1 MYVKD
6 PISLVNHVCTARGLE
21 IDNVII
27 RVGIDSGQGS
37 LKVIMNVFNR
47 EVNYDSKEAKN
58 TGVNKVI
65 ILAFAKNVC
74 ESHTN
79 LQTLIEKTKLND
91 LKFYLAADL
100 KLLNIVL
107 GLSGHGGKYPCLF
120 CDGDKTN
127 LGELRTFN
135 MLKNTYKNFAKSGFK
150 KSSMQLYK
158 NVIHPCLLVEP
169 GEMYVLDVIPPPE
182 LHLLMKIITE
192 ISNVLCKEPDVA
204 FWLKNMELFGMG
216 IMEVDWM
223 IEMLTKYGSF
233 CQIWKNLS

>member
-58 TGVNKVI
+58 TGVNKFI

-79 LQTLIEKTKLND
+79 L
-91 LKFYLAADL
+91 
-100 KLLNIVL
+100 
-107 GLSGHGGKYPCLF
+107 
-120 CDGDKTN
+120 
-127 LGELRTFN
+127 
-135 MLKNTYKNFAKSGFK
+135 
-150 KSSMQLYK
+150 
-158 NVIHPCLLVEP
+158 
-169 GEMYVLDVIPPPE
+169 
-182 LHLLMKIITE
+182 
-192 ISNVLCKEPDVA
+192 
-204 FWLKNMELFGMG
+204 
-216 IMEVDWM
+216 
-223 IEMLTKYGSF
+223 
-233 CQIWKNLS
+233 